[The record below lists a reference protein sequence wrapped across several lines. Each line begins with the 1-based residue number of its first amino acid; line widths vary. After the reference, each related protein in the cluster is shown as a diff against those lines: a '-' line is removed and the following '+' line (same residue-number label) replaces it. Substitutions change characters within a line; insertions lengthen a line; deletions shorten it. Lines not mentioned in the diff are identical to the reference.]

1 MYVVGPKKFNFQ
13 FKNIYIIILLMLDE
27 RPSKRMFYSEIR
39 DRVKPSGRLI
49 DKAYLELSKY
59 LVELVHFGVVKSNK
73 SIKPGAPAIEICEG
87 SDWF

>member
-1 MYVVGPKKFNFQ
+1 M
-13 FKNIYIIILLMLDE
+13 IDE
-27 RPSKRMFYSEIR
+27 RPNKKMFYSEIR

-59 LVELVHFGVVKSNK
+59 LIELVHFGLLKSNK
-73 SIKPGAPAIEICEG
+73 NIKPGAVDIEKCEG